1 MTIFNG
7 LLEAKKGALKNGA
20 IPALAIAIDAPNKK
34 VAENII
40 IGKLWEAYPDH
51 GDNYFKPKIWEDA
64 PGQPRPGVGEFDE
77 AFAAEHVFDGEKWA
91 ANTPVVSDTD
101 DDSDCGATADDMTK
115 LPPRERF
122 AMVLLFSHNTNEID
136 SEMLSQTR
144 EYLEMLDNGDIDS
157 EDEVD
162 ALNRSILDAMQACK
176 PIEHMHMTGLN
187 NLVHA
192 ILINCEQEPN
202 PTNWT
207 IAKFIKKWVENPGK
221 RDELLPEAATEAAP
235 ARPYKQTHA
244 TLDREIACALLPV
257 GPEKITPSVLK
268 AADEI
273 ISQDREDFKR
283 WSMALRT
290 TDQILAYDRASVF
303 GVIQSAPAKD
313 TYHFPQSL
321 RSHIDNWLHA
331 NGQRDANAVAE
342 KPKEAAPKDDVKVTN
357 HGGGRFSIDGM
368 MSETP
373 SNHGEKSEAA
383 NAGERSLQQLREQF
397 VTPRHV
403 YDVPENNAVSQREP
417 AAITPTEETPPQ
429 EKLSEQVKDLVQ
441 NVDALVERIHT
452 EEHKRQN
459 AISAIETELKDSGDT
474 DNLALWKNVFKTD
487 ERFTSAFSQNG
498 GGTSINGTYIA
509 MKATREFGPFGIGW
523 GVEVVEERFDKGAPI
538 VRKKQVG
545 EKIEWD
551 LIQDG
556 VGGYLCEMHH
566 TMKVRVWYM
575 LNGVR
580 GESEAYGCTPYIY
593 DTKHGPTS
601 DGEAPKKS
609 WTDAVKKALSPLG
622 FSADI
627 FMGLYDNPE
636 YRQRNKAEFD
646 IKNASE
652 NAEDA
657 TRLRKELDEKLINV
671 ANTLAAAVTTNEVNK
686 VFGLIAREVDVHRKA
701 AEAKGDKEYSSY
713 LGSRL
718 RRITDIKTERLAAL
732 AAAQEQTA

>member
-20 IPALAIAIDAPNKK
+20 IPALAIAIAAPNKK

-64 PGQPRPGVGEFDE
+64 RGQPRPGVGEFDE
-77 AFAAEHVFDGEKWA
+77 TFATEHSFDGEKWVV
-91 ANTPVVSDTD
+91 NTPV
-101 DDSDCGATADDMTK
+101 DSDCSSADISQVSDLMK
-115 LPPRERF
+115 LPARERF
-122 AMVLLFSHNTNEID
+122 AAVLLFSHDANEVD
-136 SEMLSQTR
+136 SELLVQTR
-144 EYLEMLDNGDIDS
+144 EYLEMLDNSDTDS

-162 ALNRSILDAMQACK
+162 AFNRIVLDAMVACK
-176 PIEHMHMTGLN
+176 PIEYMHIAGLN

-192 ILINCEQEPN
+192 ILASCDTQEQN
-202 PTNWT
+202 PTSWT
-207 IAKFIKKWVENPGK
+207 ISKFIKKWVENPGK
-221 RDELLPEAATEAAP
+221 RDEMLPEVKPETAS

-257 GPEKITPSVLK
+257 APEKITPSILK

-321 RSHIDNWLHA
+321 RSHIDNWLQA
-331 NGQRDANAVAE
+331 NGQRDANAVEE

-373 SNHGEKSEAA
+373 SNQGEKSEAA

-417 AAITPTEETPPQ
+417 AAITLAEETPPQ
-429 EKLSEQVKDLVQ
+429 EQLSEQVKDLVQ
-441 NVDALVERIHT
+441 NVDALVERIHA

-459 AISAIETELKDSGDT
+459 AISAIETELKDSDDT

-523 GVEVVEERFDKGAPI
+523 GVEVLEERFDKGAPI

-566 TMKVRVWYM
+566 TMKVRVWYI

-593 DTKHGPTS
+593 DTKYGPTS

-671 ANTLAAAVTTNEVNK
+671 ANTLAAAVTANEVNK

-701 AEAKGDKEYSSY
+701 AETKGDKEYSSY

-732 AAAQEQTA
+732 TAAQEQTA